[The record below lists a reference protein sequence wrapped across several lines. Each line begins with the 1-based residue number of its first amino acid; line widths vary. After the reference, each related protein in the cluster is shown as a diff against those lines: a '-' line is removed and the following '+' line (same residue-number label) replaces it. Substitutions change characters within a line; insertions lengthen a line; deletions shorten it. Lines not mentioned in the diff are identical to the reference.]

1 MDGGSDQYIRIVVPG
16 TIFYQIDYMTLTY
29 MTIGIYIYIYIFMYI
44 HMFIN
49 VHIYIHI
56 YVYAYA

>member
-29 MTIGIYIYIYIFMYI
+29 MTIGIYIYIFMYI